1 MGTSA
6 RPGLKK
12 LMELAQ
18 VSQPVNTGHL
28 GFRLAPRLNAGGRLE
43 TAEQCVKLLTT
54 KDEAEATAIATHL
67 NGLNQERQAM
77 EKQIVE
83 HAISA
88 IPAQVNFR
96 TDFAIVILGQ
106 EWNNGVIG
114 LAAGRICEKYHFPTI
129 VLSQHGDLA
138 VGSCRS
144 IPGVDI
150 HQMLT
155 ACKALYQAEGHG
167 QLFERFGGHSQA
179 AGLTIR
185 AELVPELRRLL
196 NRVIPQGDNCDLTCY
211 IPQKEYELEVPL
223 EAVNMALIDELN
235 QLQPTGYGN
244 PNPVLMARGLHV
256 QEARRV
262 GVGGAHL
269 KLTLL
274 DGANV
279 RGGIGFQQGDLADR
293 GYERVDVLF
302 SPEVN
307 EFRGQRTVQLN
318 VAAMKQTG
326 GSLLWP
332 DEKMIFS
339 ALLQELTALASNY
352 NTLSSGDTQAKILPL
367 RTNQLREKLR
377 LGRGVLMIAHQSAW
391 AKDVLSGG
399 EADTDVGQVRDAR
412 AFNTVLFAPDVEKLR
427 DDWRDV
433 VLLDGETL
441 PGLKAII
448 RQKCPN
454 ARLWCLSDAPDDL
467 RKQLSSMTVSE
478 DTLRGLYRRLLR
490 GGPMAASALAQDCG
504 MTEEQVLTG
513 LTVFGQVALVSFKLD
528 PYQLTLLPMHKV
540 ALTDS
545 PLRKYLIT
553 HYAAETQM

>member
-1 MGTSA
+1 
-6 RPGLKK
+6 
-12 LMELAQ
+12 
-18 VSQPVNTGHL
+18 
-28 GFRLAPRLNAGGRLE
+28 
-43 TAEQCVKLLTT
+43 
-54 KDEAEATAIATHL
+54 
-67 NGLNQERQAM
+67 
-77 EKQIVE
+77 
-83 HAISA
+83 
-88 IPAQVNFR
+88 
-96 TDFAIVILGQ
+96 
-106 EWNNGVIG
+106 
-114 LAAGRICEKYHFPTI
+114 
-129 VLSQHGDLA
+129 
-138 VGSCRS
+138 
-144 IPGVDI
+144 
-150 HQMLT
+150 MLT

-339 ALLQELTALASNY
+339 ALVQELTALASNY
-352 NTLSSGDTQAKILPL
+352 NTLSSGDAQAKILPL

-441 PGLKAII
+441 PGLKDII

-490 GGPMAASALAQDCG
+490 GGTMAASALAQDCG

>member
-1 MGTSA
+1 MEENRVIVREGMMRMGTSA

-83 HAISA
+83 QAISA

-332 DEKMIFS
+332 DEKNDF
-339 ALLQELTALASNY
+339 LRALAGIDS
-352 NTLSSGDTQAKILPL
+352 P
-367 RTNQLREKLR
+367 R
-377 LGRGVLMIAHQSAW
+377 
-391 AKDVLSGG
+391 
-399 EADTDVGQVRDAR
+399 
-412 AFNTVLFAPDVEKLR
+412 VELQHF
-427 DDWRDV
+427 
-433 VLLDGETL
+433 
-441 PGLKAII
+441 II
-448 RQKCPN
+448 RRCAGENPAPADESAAREAAARTRCADDCPSKRVGEGRPQRRRGRHGCGAGAGR
-454 ARLWCLSDAPDDL
+454 ARVQHRAVRAGCG
-467 RKQLSSMTVSE
+467 K
-478 DTLRGLYRRLLR
+478 
-490 GGPMAASALAQDCG
+490 AAG
-504 MTEEQVLTG
+504 
-513 LTVFGQVALVSFKLD
+513 
-528 PYQLTLLPMHKV
+528 
-540 ALTDS
+540 
-545 PLRKYLIT
+545 
-553 HYAAETQM
+553 